1 MPPTPAPT
9 TRMRSGGANGCP
21 SPDASQKR
29 LSSPFRPTTQIYDG
43 HLSPVSGFSK
53 RQGPPGQRERRFW
66 HHGGVFGRGAS
77 RRPPPALLDP
87 LIVGVLAAAV
97 SLGGAGRPSFWYD
110 EAATISAS
118 YSRSLPQLWQMLS
131 NVDVVHGLYYLLMHG
146 WFQIFP
152 PTEFWS
158 RVPSGLAVGGAAA
171 GIVVLGKQFSSRTVA
186 VSAGVVCGILPR
198 ATWAGIEARPYALSM
213 LAAVW
218 LTILLVHATRRDNA
232 WAWLSYGIVL
242 ATSILLDIYLALML
256 LAHIAFVWFYRHS
269 RTVLVRFAITSV
281 LAGCAVAL
289 FVVKAMG
296 QVHQIIWIAPIGRRT
311 IEDVAVQ
318 QYFERSPLF
327 AIVSAL
333 IVATAIVLWLCTS
346 VQLVQA
352 DRQLLTLAIAWIVI
366 PTGLILSWSAL
377 DQPIYTPRYLCFT
390 APAVAVVLG
399 VCIGALAVKP
409 WIAAALVSLC
419 GLAATPNYLLVQRS
433 PYAKYGMDYSQV
445 ADLITAKAAP
455 GDCLLVNDT
464 VTFMPAPMRPLLAA
478 RPDAYRKLIDLSL
491 WQRATDRNDVFDTN
505 LIPEAT
511 AGPLSDCRVV
521 WIITQADRS
530 MPAHEQASLLPPG
543 QLFGATPAFSVP
555 KDLGF
560 RLVER
565 WQFSLVQVIKATR

>member
-1 MPPTPAPT
+1 
-9 TRMRSGGANGCP
+9 
-21 SPDASQKR
+21 
-29 LSSPFRPTTQIYDG
+29 
-43 HLSPVSGFSK
+43 V
-53 RQGPPGQRERRFW
+53 RQGTGQGARRFW
-66 HHGGVFGRGAS
+66 HHSGVF
-77 RRPPPALLDP
+77 RRDVLMKPLPAMLDP

-97 SLGGAGRPSFWYD
+97 SLGGASRPSFWYD

-131 NVDVVHGLYYLLMHG
+131 NVDAVHGLYYLLMHG

-158 RVPSGLAVGGAAA
+158 RTPSSLAVGGAAA
-171 GIVVLGKQFSSRTVA
+171 GVVVLGRQFSSRTVA
-186 VSAGVVCGILPR
+186 VSSGVVCAILPR

-218 LTILLVHATRRDNA
+218 LTVLLVHATRRDSG
-232 WAWLSYGIVL
+232 WVWLSYGIVL
-242 ATSILLDIYLALML
+242 TTSILLDIYLALML
-256 LAHIAFVWFYRHS
+256 LAHVAFLCLYL
-269 RTVLVRFAITSV
+269 RTRAVLVRFAITSV
-281 LAGCAVAL
+281 LAGCAVTL

-327 AIVSAL
+327 AIVSAV
-333 IVATAIVLWLCTS
+333 IVATAIVVWLCTS
-346 VQLVQA
+346 AQLVQT

-366 PTGLILSWSAL
+366 PTAVILSWSAF
-377 DQPIYTPRYLCFT
+377 DQPIYTPRYLSFT
-390 APAVAVVLG
+390 APAMPVVLG
-399 VCIGALAVKP
+399 VCIGALAVRP
-409 WIAAALVSLC
+409 WIAGALVSLFA
-419 GLAATPNYLLVQRS
+419 LAAAPNYILAQRS

-445 ADLITAKAAP
+445 ADLIAANAAP

-491 WQRATDRNDVFDTN
+491 WQRATDRNDIFDTN

-521 WIITQADRS
+521 WIITQADTSVR
-530 MPAHEQASLLPPG
+530 AHEQGPMLQPG
-543 QLFGATPAFSVP
+543 GLFGGTPAFSVP
-555 KDLGF
+555 SSLGF
-560 RLVER
+560 SLRER